1 MGVRPPSTDDSEA
14 ELIEFGIA
22 ALDARL
28 TDADIEFPATTEE
41 VIAAVGDQPI
51 EYDASG
57 NTIDLARALD
67 RTDRE
72 SFDSEQDLLN
82 ALHPVFEDLRNSA
95 APGLLGWIRS
105 LFS

>member
-1 MGVRPPSTDDSEA
+1 MGVRPPTSDDAEA

-28 TDADIEFPATTEE
+28 NDANLDFPATKEE
-41 VIAAVGDQPI
+41 VIEAVGNDPI

-57 NTIDLARALD
+57 NTVELARALD
-67 RTDRE
+67 RTDRD
-72 SFDSEQDLLN
+72 SFESEQDLLN

-95 APGLLGWIRS
+95 APGVLGWLRS